1 MGRVFPLFFLFLLPA
16 LAQNALAPLK
26 DHPLRKQAE
35 AYLLAAQKGLEAQA
49 SPLALNIQGN
59 YARFGYTCTPE
70 ALCQNLPE
78 DGKAL
83 TLALVLNPFPFG
95 DGADALERARIA
107 LRRAELAYRK
117 TLTAL
122 QAQAVAAHGR
132 YQEALLGVRI
142 AEKGVELA
150 QLALEAAKKRQANPQ
165 ELREAELSLREAENR
180 LEEARQGLALA
191 QKAAEELVDLKAPL
205 PEIPLP
211 QGKTPLSLEE
221 ARLSLAEAR
230 IGEGAA
236 LRNLLPTL
244 QGSLNLYPSGNET
257 FSLSLTSRDLKPTLA
272 YTRQDPARQPT
283 VIPDAG
289 QYETKEEL
297 RLSLSLTLSPG
308 LFAAYEAAQAQ
319 AKAAQ
324 EALRAAEE
332 QAALEK
338 DALEHNL
345 KTAQAALALAEARYA
360 AAQKA
365 LEEARARQ
373 ALGLES
379 LLGVKRAELNLL
391 QAEFARLQ
399 AQNNHRNALMELY
412 RFYGEILKE
421 VVQ

>member
-1 MGRVFPLFFLFLLPA
+1 MGRVLPLLVLFLLPA
-16 LAQNALAPLK
+16 LAQSAFAPLK

-49 SPLALNIQGN
+49 SPLALNVQGN
-59 YARFGYTCTPE
+59 YARLSYTCTPE
-70 ALCQNLPE
+70 ALCQSLPE

-107 LRRAELAYRK
+107 LRRAELAYRR

-150 QLALEAAKKRQANPQ
+150 RLALEAAQKRQANPQ

-180 LEEARQGLALA
+180 LEEARRGLALA
-191 QKAAEELVDLKAPL
+191 QKAAEGLVDPKAPL
-205 PEIPLP
+205 PEIPPP

-221 ARLSLAEAR
+221 ARLNLAEAR

-257 FSLSLTSRDLKPTLA
+257 LSLSLTSRDLKPTLA

-283 VIPDAG
+283 VIPNAG

-297 RLSLSLTLSPG
+297 RLTLSLTLSPG
-308 LFAAYEAAQAQ
+308 LFAAYEASQAQ
-319 AKAAQ
+319 VKAAQ

-332 QAALEK
+332 QAALEG
-338 DALEHNL
+338 DTLEHNL
-345 KTAQAALALAEARYA
+345 KTAQSALALAEARYA

-365 LEEARARQ
+365 LEEARTRQ

-391 QAEFARLQ
+391 QAELARLQ

-421 VVQ
+421 VAQ